1 MSDCESEFEDN
12 YEVDFNENDGL
23 RRKAASFV
31 SDKWEIIKGPLWY
44 VGIAI
49 LAIGIHVFIGFAIA
63 NNFHKAI
70 APIVFLIFGY
80 LYLLYKFVL
89 LPVLDRFE
97 EPISG
102 FGENVQSAWGMEV
115 KKLPVL
121 PLSFFGAIVA
131 GFLVWLVIDVE
142 HTRHSRI
149 RYRSLLAIICF
160 VIIGFLI
167 SANPARVKWRP
178 VFGGI
183 FLQFTVGFLVLRFP
197 AGNTAFHWAADQVV
211 TFLDYAFVGTDFTY
225 GFISSPP
232 KICDFGSVFIYT
244 SLQIIIYFGAIVSVL
259 YYLGIIQAVLSKVAW
274 LMQHTV
280 GTTAAESLNAAA
292 CIFLGQTEAA
302 ILIEPA
308 LITMTESEIHAVMTA
323 GFACIAGS
331 LFSAYIAFGA
341 CPTYLLSATVMS
353 AAVSLSISKLVY
365 PEVQESKQKRSE
377 DFKFANKGNNNLLEC
392 ISNGAVHASQFVW
405 AIGANLIVY
414 IALLAMLNTWAG
426 FIGTRLGYDDWSFN
440 KLMGYLF
447 FPIAYL
453 MGASDAPDSHTEIQE
468 TLRVAELMGMKTILN
483 EFIAYKELMNM
494 KADGR
499 LQGARAQMIATYA
512 LCGFSN
518 ISMIG
523 SQLGIL
529 GAMCPRRKA
538 IFAKVVIRAL
548 ISGCMSCFMTACVA
562 GILVSSPEACHSNSF
577 SNCVYLSNIT
587 DFLSPYLPPTP
598 IPSSTTVKF

>member
-1 MSDCESEFEDN
+1 MSDCESDFEDN
-12 YEVDFNENDGL
+12 YEADLSDDGI
-23 RRKAASFV
+23 RKKAASFV
-31 SDKWEIIKGPLWY
+31 SDKWEQIKRPLGF
-44 VGIAI
+44 VGIGI
-49 LAIGIHVFIGFAIA
+49 IAIGIHVFIGFAIA

-70 APIVFLIFGY
+70 APIVMLGFVY
-80 LYLLYKFVL
+80 LYLIYTYVIVRIAKS
-89 LPVLDRFE
+89 FE
-97 EPISG
+97 EPLYET
-102 FGENVQSAWGMEV
+102 GEKVQSIWQISFRGF
-115 KKLPVL
+115 
-121 PLSFFGAIVA
+121 PLLQLAFFGIIVG
-131 GFLVWLVIDVE
+131 GFLVWLIIDA
-142 HTRHSRI
+142 RHSTI
-149 RYRSLLAIICF
+149 RFRSLLAIICF

-183 FLQFTVGFLVLRFP
+183 FLQFTVGLLVLRWP
-197 AGNTAFHWAADQVV
+197 AGNSAFHWAADQVV

-232 KICDFGSVFIYT
+232 KICDFGSVFIFT

-308 LITMTESEIHAVMTA
+308 LISMTESEIHAVMTA

-353 AAVSLSISKLVY
+353 AAVSLAVSKLVY
-365 PEVQESKQKRSE
+365 PEVQESKQKKSE

-414 IALLAMLNTWAG
+414 IALLAMFNTWAG
-426 FIGTRLGYDDWSFN
+426 FVGTRLGYDDWSFN

-453 MGASDAPDSHTEIQE
+453 MGASDAEDSHTEMQE

-483 EFIAYKELMNM
+483 EFIAYKELMSM

-499 LQGARAQMIATYA
+499 LKGARAQMIATYA

-562 GILVSSPEACHSNSF
+562 GILVSKPEACSSNAF
-577 SNCVYLSNIT
+577 SGCVYLSNIT
-587 DFLSPYLPPTP
+587 DHLSPYLPPTP
-598 IPSSTTVKF
+598 MPSTTVTF